1 MLIDVT
7 LESDTRENTITVS
20 QIFGIFYW
28 GGQNDDIIF
37 DEQVFELY
45 RLSATPMPI
54 VSNWISVRCRSP
66 CLLPRTCNINFQ
78 RFSSQT
84 LSFAA
89 FSPGHSFTP
98 LYQEKH
104 ATGIP
109 FCEGRA
115 CVSRPPICRPAPPPP
130 PWTPPPPP
138 WTPPPPWLLNPTAPA
153 LDFSPAA
160 ASGVVLSSTSGLCSL
175 LCVFLLLLS
184 SLMTC
189 LGIPRDLVVTSFV
202 LLLSFILPLTDLY
215 LLLDSYLQPYRL
227 SCHVLQFRYLCLFQ
241 HPTSS
246 NNANDP
252 VNLTGS
258 GRTRSVSATPSARL
272 GALATFAVGTPAV
285 MSCPRRRRRSTRRS
299 TTTIIWTPSTST
311 SLGLTWTW
319 RMRWEPCL

>member
-1 MLIDVT
+1 MCFPASHL
-7 LESDTRENTITVS
+7 
-20 QIFGIFYW
+20 Q
-28 GGQNDDIIF
+28 
-37 DEQVFELY
+37 
-45 RLSATPMPI
+45 
-54 VSNWISVRCRSP
+54 
-66 CLLPRTCNINFQ
+66 
-78 RFSSQT
+78 
-84 LSFAA
+84 
-89 FSPGHSFTP
+89 
-98 LYQEKH
+98 
-104 ATGIP
+104 
-109 FCEGRA
+109 A
-115 CVSRPPICRPAPPPP
+115 C
-130 PWTPPPPP
+130 
-138 WTPPPPWLLNPTAPA
+138 
-153 LDFSPAA
+153 
-160 ASGVVLSSTSGLCSL
+160 SSTSSLDSSTSSLDSSISSLDSSTSLAPESNCTSPGLQSCCGQWCCPQQYFRSHPSCLCSL

-184 SLMTC
+184 ILMTC

-215 LLLDSYLQPYRL
+215 LLLHSYLQPYRL

-285 MSCPRRRRRSTRRS
+285 MSCQRRRRRSTRRS

>member
-1 MLIDVT
+1 
-7 LESDTRENTITVS
+7 
-20 QIFGIFYW
+20 
-28 GGQNDDIIF
+28 
-37 DEQVFELY
+37 
-45 RLSATPMPI
+45 MPI

-66 CLLPRTCNINFQ
+66 CLLPRTCNFQ

-109 FCEGRA
+109 CCEGRA

-138 WTPPPPWLLNPTAPA
+138 PRPLHPTAPI

-215 LLLDSYLQPYRL
+215 LLLHSYLQPYRL
-227 SCHVLQFRYLCLFQ
+227 SCHV
-241 HPTSS
+241 
-246 NNANDP
+246 
-252 VNLTGS
+252 
-258 GRTRSVSATPSARL
+258 
-272 GALATFAVGTPAV
+272 
-285 MSCPRRRRRSTRRS
+285 
-299 TTTIIWTPSTST
+299 
-311 SLGLTWTW
+311 
-319 RMRWEPCL
+319 